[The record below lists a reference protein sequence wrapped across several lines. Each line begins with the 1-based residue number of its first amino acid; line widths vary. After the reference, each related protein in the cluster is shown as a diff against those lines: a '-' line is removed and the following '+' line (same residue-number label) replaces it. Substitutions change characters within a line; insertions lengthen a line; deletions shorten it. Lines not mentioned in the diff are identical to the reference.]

1 MWYMATRTRE
11 NRRLTPWPRAC
22 AGRCAALCDV
32 RRLRRTGCQRSGPG
46 PRERLRGRLR
56 GCGGRGGSALGAH
69 AGAFGCVTRVLVTG
83 DGREFVPSGAARSVR
98 MQPAPVGGAACGEAD
113 AFSSPR

>member
-11 NRRLTPWPRAC
+11 NRRLAPWPRAC

-46 PRERLRGRLR
+46 PREPLRGRLR

>member
-1 MWYMATRTRE
+1 MWYMATHTRE
-11 NRRLTPWPRAC
+11 NRRLAPWPRAC

-46 PRERLRGRLR
+46 PRERLRGPSARLR
-56 GCGGRGGSALGAH
+56 REGGLRFGAH
-69 AGAFGCVTRVLVTG
+69 AVAFGCVTRVLVTG

-113 AFSSPR
+113 AVSSPR

>member
-11 NRRLTPWPRAC
+11 NRRLAPWPRAC

-46 PRERLRGRLR
+46 PRERLRGV
-56 GCGGRGGSALGAH
+56 CEAAEGGGAPPSA
-69 AGAFGCVTRVLVTG
+69 RM
-83 DGREFVPSGAARSVR
+83 PSRSVVLR
-98 MQPAPVGGAACGEAD
+98 ASWSQETDV
-113 AFSSPR
+113 SSF